1 MTEEYREETIKD
13 INYNETKNDEN
24 DEYVICRICNKKFKI
39 ITNSHLKK
47 IHNMNIEEYR
57 NKFPDAELVAKNT
70 SIRRKNNLLEYH
82 ENKNKEKK
90 TEEVK
95 ENTKEEV
102 KEINLDKVPV
112 IDEQLSEKITQKLKE
127 LDLFINKKIKEPI
140 KTLSTKE
147 EILNY
152 LLTIFKDVKP
162 NQFIKISTI
171 TNYVAYKFISDII
184 IPSKKIDLEFINVIW
199 HNKDY
204 EREYRNRILKEN
216 GWIIIEFEEKRP
228 SVDDVIIKLKKYN
241 LI

>member
-102 KEINLDKVPV
+102 KEIILDKIPI

>member
-70 SIRRKNNLLEYH
+70 SIRRKNNLLDYH
-82 ENKNKEKK
+82 KNKEKK

>member
-1 MTEEYREETIKD
+1 MIKEYTEETIKD
-13 INYNETKNDEN
+13 TNYIETMNEEN
-24 DEYVICRICNKKFKI
+24 DEFIVCRICNKKFKT

-47 IHNMNIEEYR
+47 IHNIDIKEY
-57 NKFPDAELVAKNT
+57 KEKYPGVSLT
-70 SIRRKNNLLEYH
+70 S
-82 ENKNKEKK
+82 KK
-90 TEEVK
+90 TEEMK
-95 ENTKEEV
+95 RKNILSYHKNKKDEIIEQKEENEIDK
-102 KEINLDKVPV
+102 KEIILDKIPI

-127 LDLFINKKIKEPI
+127 LDFFINKKIKEPI

-184 IPSKKIDLEFINVIW
+184 IPSKKVDLEFINVIW

-216 GWIIIEFEEKRP
+216 GWTIIEFEEKKP
-228 SVDDVIIKLKKYN
+228 SVEDVIIKLKKYN

>member
-127 LDLFINKKIKEPI
+127 LDLIINRNKKEPI
-140 KTLSTKE
+140 KNLDTKE

-152 LLTIFKDVKP
+152 LQTIFKDAKS
-162 NQFIKISTI
+162 NQFIRITTI
-171 TNYVAYKFISDII
+171 TNFTAYKFVSDII
-184 IPSKKIDLEFINVIW
+184 IPSKKINLEFINVIW
-199 HNKDY
+199 HNKDF

-216 GWIIIEFEEKRP
+216 GWTIIEFEEKKP
-228 SVDDVIIKLKKYN
+228 TIDNVKMKLKKLN
-241 LI
+241 II